1 MVNSAKLRGKIVENG
16 LTLEKVA
23 KAINLNKSTISRKLS
38 KNGDDFTI
46 KQADDIVSLLN
57 LTADEATAIFFSQFV
72 ADMRNGNCFKE
83 NMQ

>member
-23 KAINLNKSTISRKLS
+23 KAINLNKSTISRKMN

-46 KQADDIVSLLN
+46 KQADDIVKLLN
-57 LTADEATAIFFSQFV
+57 LTAEEATSIFFSQFV
-72 ADMRNGNCFKE
+72 ADVRFKSKGE
-83 NMQ
+83 

>member
-23 KAINLNKSTISRKLS
+23 KAINLNKSTISRKMN

-46 KQADDIVSLLN
+46 KQADDIVKLLN
-57 LTADEATAIFFSQFV
+57 LTAEEATSIFFSQFV
-72 ADMRNGNCFKE
+72 ADMRFKNKGE
-83 NMQ
+83 

>member
-23 KAINLNKSTISRKLS
+23 KAINLNKSTISRKMN

-46 KQADDIVSLLN
+46 KQSDDIVKLLN
-57 LTADEATAIFFSQFV
+57 LTAEEATSIFLVSLSQMCDSK
-72 ADMRNGNCFKE
+72 AKE
-83 NMQ
+83 ND

>member
-23 KAINLNKSTISRKLS
+23 KAINLNKSTISRKMN

-46 KQADDIVSLLN
+46 KQADDIVKLLN
-57 LTADEATAIFFSQFV
+57 LTAEEATSIFFSQFV
-72 ADMRNGNCFKE
+72 SDLLFKSKGE
-83 NMQ
+83 